1 MLKREHL
8 DLCMVSYAVLPT
20 SSNDGLMEFVP
31 ASSTVTVVSN
41 QYGGVL
47 SFLRSSFPDSG
58 SSSGVK
64 PEILENF
71 IRSCAGC
78 MVVGH
83 VLGIGD
89 RHLDNFML
97 TTDGRLFHIDF
108 GFAFGRDPKFGNN
121 PPLGLRPVLVE
132 AMGGSDSPGYRR
144 FVTLCGEAYNILR
157 KSARLLLSLVHLM
170 SGSSIK
176 DIRSDPERAVL
187 KVQERLRLDISDHDA
202 ALFFEQALASSLASW
217 MPRIAE
223 VQHRMAQAFR

>member
-1 MLKREHL
+1 
-8 DLCMVSYAVLPT
+8 MVPYAVLPT

-31 ASSTVTVVSN
+31 SSATVTSVIN
-41 QYGGVL
+41 QSGSVL
-47 SFLRSSFPDSG
+47 AFLRAHFPDPRSL
-58 SSSGVK
+58 SGVE
-64 PEILENF
+64 PRVIENF

-97 TTDGRLFHIDF
+97 TTDGKLFHIDF

-121 PPLGLRPVLVE
+121 PPLGLRPVLVDG
-132 AMGGSDSPGYRR
+132 MGGSDSQGYRR

-187 KVQERLRLDISDHDA
+187 KVQERLRLDLSDHEA
-202 ALFFEQALASSLASW
+202 ALLLEDVLASSLAAW